1 MAYYDEV
8 INYLQW
14 MVMDI
19 QRAGMLIDQ
28 QLVAKYVAESASKQL
43 HHKEMLSKALGYSFN
58 PNSPKQVVDVLTN
71 DLGLNLA
78 QSKKGVSSDELS
90 LLKAMLEVP
99 AAKPVVDSI
108 LAYRDLGKKKGTY
121 LQPVVWSDGRVRSQF
136 RLYGTLTWR
145 LSSREPD
152 LQNLPRSA
160 SHGINIKD
168 IYIAPPGYSLVE
180 LDYSAL
186 EDRIPA
192 YASGCTVLIEMF
204 ERGQNTHLYRAT
216 IIFARPIT
224 NKHDQATEYNFAK
237 RFVYS
242 RNYGA
247 SLAAVADKL
256 LQDTHEY
263 HPVNVLKV
271 MADRLDKGIPEI
283 LAWRNQCWVECEK
296 TGVLYDG
303 FGTPRLLYNAPHE
316 RRQVAY
322 SWPTQATA
330 SGIMNRAMVR
340 IYHAQRQGHI
350 HPLVRCV
357 CQVHDSLMFEIPTE
371 MVEVE
376 TRKIKQLMEVPLDV
390 FGRKGVVFPVE
401 AKAGASWG
409 TMKDLKL

>member
-1 MAYYDEV
+1 MPYYDEV
-8 INYLQW
+8 IDQLQW
-14 MVMDI
+14 FVMDI

-28 QLVAKYVAESASKQL
+28 DLVARYVADATAKQSHYQAL
-43 HHKEMLSKALGYSFN
+43 LSEALTYSFN
-58 PNSPKQVVDVLTN
+58 PNSPKQVIDVLTN
-71 DLGLNLA
+71 DLALNLD

-90 LLKAMLEVP
+90 LLKASIEVP
-99 AAKPVVDSI
+99 AAKPVVEAI

-121 LQPVVWSDGRVRSQF
+121 LKPVVWKDGRVRSQF
-136 RLYGTLTWR
+136 RVYGTLTWR

-168 IYIAPPGYSLVE
+168 IYIAPPGYLLGE

-192 YASGCTVLIEMF
+192 YASGCKVLIEMF
-204 ERGQNTHLYRAT
+204 ETGKNTHLYRAS

-224 NKHDQATEYNFAK
+224 DKHTQAKEYNFSK

-247 SLAAVADKL
+247 SLNSVADKL

-263 HPVNVLKV
+263 VPVGELRV
-271 MADRLDKGIPEI
+271 MAERLDKGIPEI
-283 LAWRNQCWVECEK
+283 LAWRNQCWADCEK
-296 TGVLYDG
+296 SGVLYDG
-303 FGTPRLLYNAPHE
+303 FGVPRILYSAPHE

-340 IYHAQRQGHI
+340 IYQAIRSGH
-350 HPLVRCV
+350 LRNDTKCV
-357 CQVHDSLMFEIPTE
+357 CQVHDSLMFEINE
-371 MVEVE
+371 NHVESE
-376 TRKIKQLMEVPLDV
+376 LKKIKHLMEVPVDI
-390 FGRKGVVFPVE
+390 FDRKGVVFPVE
-401 AKAGASWG
+401 AKYGPRWG

>member
-8 INYLQW
+8 IVPLQW
-14 MVMDI
+14 FVMDI
-19 QRAGMLIDQ
+19 QRQGMLVDQ
-28 QLVAKYVAESASKQL
+28 DLVAKYTRAAEEKQAYYAAL
-43 HHKEMLSKALGYSFN
+43 LSDGLGYTFN
-58 PNSPKQVVDVLTN
+58 PNSPKQVIDVLTN
-71 DLGLNLA
+71 DLGLNLS

-90 LLKAMLEVP
+90 LLKAMLEQP
-99 AAKPVVDSI
+99 ASKPIVDGI

-121 LQPVVWSDGRVRSQF
+121 LKPVVWKDGRVRSQF

-152 LQNLPRSA
+152 LQNMPRSA

-168 IYIAPPGYSLVE
+168 IYIAPPGYSLLE

-192 YASGCTVLIEMF
+192 YASNCAVLIEMF
-204 ERGQNTHLYRAT
+204 ETGKNTHLYRAS
-216 IIFARPIT
+216 IIFDRPIT
-224 NKHDQATEYNFAK
+224 NKNEQATEYNFSK

-247 SLAAVADKL
+247 SLTSVADKL
-256 LQDTHEY
+256 LQDTHTY
-263 HPVNVLKV
+263 TPVNVLKQ

-283 LAWRNQCWVECEK
+283 LAWRNACWVECEK
-296 TGVLYDG
+296 TGILHDG
-303 FGTPRLLYNAPHE
+303 FGTPRILFSAPHE

-330 SGIMNRAMVR
+330 SGIMNRSMVR
-340 IYHAQRQGHI
+340 IYNAMRSKEI
-350 HPLVRCV
+350 DPRVVCN
-357 CQVHDSLMFEIPTE
+357 CQVHDSLMFEVPTE
-371 MVEVE
+371 IVEQE
-376 TRKIKQLMEVPLDV
+376 ARKIKRLMEVPVHV
-390 FGRKGVVFPVE
+390 FGRDVIFPVE
-401 AKAGASWG
+401 AKAGPSWG